1 MSLQIEPRIE
11 SHPMDE
17 SSSVIAS
24 RPATLSVPH
33 DRNRV
38 RRRLL
43 WGAATVLI
51 VILHLLAIRGTDFD
65 PAVLVEG
72 WRGMARFLG
81 DAFPPDL
88 NWETVV
94 KPGLEATLVTLW
106 IGLLG
111 TTLSIPTALLLAVL
125 AARSTSPHPLA
136 YQISR
141 AILSF
146 FRAVPDIVFALIFVT
161 AVGLGPFAGVLA
173 LICHNTGVM
182 GKLWAESME
191 ETDHG
196 PQEALSTTG
205 ASRLQQIAHG
215 SLPLVV
221 PQFIGLLLYRFDVN
235 VRSSLVLGLVGAGG
249 IGLLINQAIKSFQFD
264 TMLTHI
270 IIVLLLIIVVD
281 QASGF
286 IRRRLAV

>member
-1 MSLQIEPRIE
+1 MSLQTPERVTAI
-11 SHPMDE
+11 SH
-17 SSSVIAS
+17 VKA
-24 RPATLSVPH
+24 PAME
-33 DRNRV
+33 NRSPA
-38 RRRLL
+38 RLPQDPFRHRKRAL
-43 WGAATVLI
+43 WGAAALVLI
-51 VILHLLAIRGTDFD
+51 VLHSLALAGTDFE
-65 PAVLVEG
+65 PVLLVEG
-72 WRGMARFLG
+72 WQGMARFVS
-81 DAFPPDL
+81 DAFPPSLEWDA
-88 NWETVV
+88 VIF
-94 KPGLEATLVTLW
+94 PGLQATLVTLW

-111 TTLSIPTALLLAVL
+111 TTLSIPSALLLAVL
-125 AARSTSPHPLA
+125 AARTTSPHPIA
-136 YQISR
+136 YQCAR

-161 AVGLGPFAGVLA
+161 AVGLGSFAGVLA

-191 ETDHG
+191 ETDQG
-196 PQEALSTTG
+196 PQQALSTAG

-215 SLPLVV
+215 SLPLVI

-264 TMLTHI
+264 AMLTHI

-281 QASGF
+281 QVSAF
-286 IRRRLAV
+286 IRRKLAL

>member
-1 MSLQIEPRIE
+1 MSLHTP
-11 SHPMDE
+11 
-17 SSSVIAS
+17 SSVKEQAVESTTHITAAKIA
-24 RPATLSVPH
+24 PALPKDPHKTARRTL
-33 DRNRV
+33 
-38 RRRLL
+38 
-43 WGAATVLI
+43 WATGIAVIAVL
-51 VILHLLAIRGTDFD
+51 HYLAITGTDFD
-65 PAVLVEG
+65 PALLVDG
-72 WRGMARFLG
+72 WRGMARFIS

-88 NWETVV
+88 SWDKVIR
-94 KPGLEATLVTLW
+94 PGLEATLVTLW

-111 TTLSIPTALLLAVL
+111 TTLSIPTALVLAVL
-125 AARSTSPHPLA
+125 ACRTTTPHPLA
-136 YQISR
+136 YQTARS
-141 AILSF
+141 ILSF

-182 GKLWAESME
+182 GKLWAEALE
-191 ETDHG
+191 ETDQG

-205 ASRLQQIAHG
+205 ASRLQQLAHG
-215 SLPLVV
+215 SLPLVI
-221 PQFIGLLLYRFDVN
+221 PQFVGLLLYRFDVN

-270 IIVLLLIIVVD
+270 IIVLILIIVVD

-286 IRRRLAV
+286 IRRKLAV